1 MSAGEE
7 SGAPIIEP
15 PIIEIAGLSKH
26 YGPIAA
32 VDDVDLTIRRGEF
45 FALLGP
51 SGCGKT
57 TLLRMLAGLELPT
70 GGSVRIDGQDM
81 SMVPANRRPVNMVF
95 QSYAVF
101 PHMSVLDNVA
111 YGLKVD
117 GVARREAYRRAEE
130 ALELVKL
137 GGYGPRRPDQLS
149 GGQRQRVAL
158 ARALV
163 KRPKVLLLDEPL
175 SALDAKLREQM
186 RFELV
191 NLQESVGITFVVVTH
206 DQDEALSMASRIAV
220 MDHGKVQQIAP
231 PAELY
236 EFPRTKFVADFI
248 GSVNLIEG
256 RVEASDAGLIRM
268 TAPALQVPV
277 EIEQETGMPVGAT
290 GWLALRP
297 EKVDISSEPPADA
310 GRNTVAGTVEEITY
324 LGDVSIFHVRLTAD
338 QPLLKVTIANLDR
351 VTRRPF
357 TWGDSV
363 YLSWTPTCG
372 VVLAQ

>member
-1 MSAGEE
+1 MSVGED
-7 SGAPIIEP
+7 SGAPVIEA

-32 VDDVDLTIRRGEF
+32 VDKVDLTIRRGEF

-70 GGSVRIDGQDM
+70 AGTIRIDGQDM
-81 SMVPANRRPVNMVF
+81 SRVPANRRPVNMVF

-111 YGLKVD
+111 YGLRVD
-117 GVARREAYRRAEE
+117 GIAKAEAHRRAEE
-130 ALELVKL
+130 ALDLVKL
-137 GGYGPRRPDQLS
+137 GGYGKRRPDQLS

-206 DQDEALSMASRIAV
+206 DQDEALSMATRIAV
-220 MDHGKVQQIAP
+220 MDNGTVQQTAP

-236 EFPRTKFVADFI
+236 EFPSTKFVADFI

-256 RVEASDAGLIRM
+256 RVAESAAGLVRM

-277 EIEQETGMPVGAT
+277 EIEQEAGMPVGAT

-297 EKVDISSEPPADA
+297 EKVDISRDPPEDG
-310 GRNTVAGTVEEITY
+310 GRNTVVGTVEEITY

-338 QPLLKVTIANLDR
+338 QPLIKVTIANLDR

-357 TWGDSV
+357 TWGDRV
-363 YLSWTPTCG
+363 HLSWAPTCG